1 MQGTT
6 WRTGLTIAVLL
17 AVAFLGS
24 RAGPGRAER
33 LAGLA
38 RAELARYL
46 AGEHQVLAFDWC
58 RGGCGPGAVAHP
70 QEATGARLRV
80 AVGEGSWPAGV
91 YVVYLE
97 RSVAAPWTVVE
108 MQPERPASLARNWR

>member
-6 WRTGLTIAVLL
+6 WRTAFTIAVLL

-24 RAGPGRAER
+24 RVGPGRAER

-38 RAELARYL
+38 RAELARHL
-46 AGEHQVLAFDWC
+46 EGEHQVLAFDWC
-58 RGGCGPGAVAHP
+58 RGGCGPGAVADP

-80 AVGEGSWPAGV
+80 AVEESGWPPGV

-97 RSVAAPWTVVE
+97 RSVAAPWTVIE
-108 MQPERPASLARNWR
+108 MHPERPASLAWDWR